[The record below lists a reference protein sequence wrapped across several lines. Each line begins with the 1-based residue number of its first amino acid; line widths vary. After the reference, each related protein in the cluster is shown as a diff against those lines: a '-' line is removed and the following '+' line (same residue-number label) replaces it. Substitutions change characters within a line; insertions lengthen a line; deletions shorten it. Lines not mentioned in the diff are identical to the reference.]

1 MGCFFVYKRRRFGRR
16 IRSRIVKRGLF
27 KTDKSMSDYQLALLE
42 KAKKT
47 AQQKLKKKEP
57 LFEFDFKKLRQMRK
71 YYNKDE
77 NE

>member
-1 MGCFFVYKRRRFGRR
+1 
-16 IRSRIVKRGLF
+16 
-27 KTDKSMSDYQLALLE
+27 MSDYQLALLE

>member
-1 MGCFFVYKRRRFGRR
+1 
-16 IRSRIVKRGLF
+16 
-27 KTDKSMSDYQLALLE
+27 MSDYQLALLE

-47 AQQKLKKKEP
+47 AQQKLGIQKKEP
-57 LFEFDFKKLRQMRK
+57 IFEFDFKKLRQMRK